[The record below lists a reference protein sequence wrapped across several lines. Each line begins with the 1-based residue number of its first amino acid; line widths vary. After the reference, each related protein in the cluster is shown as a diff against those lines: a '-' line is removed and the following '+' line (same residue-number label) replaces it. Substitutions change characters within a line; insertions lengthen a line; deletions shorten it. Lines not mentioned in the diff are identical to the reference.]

1 MQWFKDKNGMT
12 YTSGAGK
19 ERVYLV
25 DSLASLP
32 ENASYAM
39 IGKEVFS
46 PEGEK
51 VNWIAFKRFHVRFV
65 LENSLAWL
73 TLELRMNAAP
83 VWQPNH
89 SSVKLW
95 KFTLQVFPLK
105 GLLRGKLPVAVDLER
120 YKEKP
125 WRWRGF

>member
-1 MQWFKDKNGMT
+1 MQFIKDSNGMT
-12 YTSGAGK
+12 YVSGTK

-25 DSLASLP
+25 DSLESLP
-32 ENASYAM
+32 EGASYAM

-46 PEGEK
+46 PNGEK
-51 VNWIAFKRFHVRFV
+51 VNWIATKRFHFRVE
-65 LENSLAWL
+65 LENSLAWF

-95 KFTLQVFPLK
+95 KLHLQVFPLK
-105 GLLRGKLPVAVDLER
+105 GLLRGKMPIALDLER
-120 YKEKP
+120 YKEKS
-125 WRWRGF
+125 WHWRGF